1 MKRSLILLTLFLGLS
16 TLLYGQEKPGI
27 HFFSGTWKEMLAA
40 AQARHQPIF
49 VDVYTDWC
57 APCKRMEKEVFVLPE
72 VGALFNANFL
82 CYRLNAEKGEGPGI
96 AKAYGIS
103 AYPTWLYLNADGS
116 LRSRQT
122 DYLPAAD
129 FIASAK
135 VALGKGAV
143 ADSLSMLSTRF
154 MNGERNSPFLRQ
166 YLEKQASLR
175 LDNAEILYAYV
186 AALPNKAHISTE
198 ELRFLVRNS
207 GNTWSAAVPLI
218 VGHLHELDTAEQK
231 TVANDLYNRLVYN
244 VWGAAAKNGDQPQAE
259 KAMVVAVRL
268 WPLLGEQQRLSFDNV
283 ALFHCRKFRDLA
295 GLKKVGYR
303 LAGKQMAIDAAF
315 ARQQDK
321 VLYEKVKHFYTN
333 EPADPAK
340 KQDFDEEKKLAMAQY
355 SGQAAATLY
364 NVADAFAEVLP
375 PNDPGRKDA
384 QGWAERAFL
393 LVPNAHTR
401 ELAERLMNSK

>member
-1 MKRSLILLTLFLGLS
+1 
-16 TLLYGQEKPGI
+16 
-27 HFFSGTWKEMLAA
+27 MLAA
-40 AQARHQPIF
+40 AQARHRPIF

-72 VGALFNANFL
+72 VGAFFNTNFL
-82 CYRLNAEKGEGPGI
+82 SYRLNAEKGEGPGI

-103 AYPTWLYLNADGS
+103 SYPTWLYLNADGS

-122 DYLPAAD
+122 DYMPPAD

-135 VALGKGAV
+135 VALGKGAI
-143 ADSLSMLSTRF
+143 ADSLSILSTRF
-154 MNGERNSPFLRQ
+154 SNGERDSAFLRR
-166 YLEKQASLR
+166 YLQKRTSLR
-175 LDNAEILYAYV
+175 LDNAEILDAYV
-186 AALPNKAHISTE
+186 AALPNKAYIGTE

-218 VGHLHELDTAEQK
+218 VGHLNQLDTAEQRS
-231 TVANDLYNRLVYN
+231 VANDIYTRLVYS
-244 VWGAAAKNGDQPQAE
+244 VWGYATKNGDQPQAGR
-259 KAMVVAVRL
+259 AMAVAERL

-283 ALFHCRKFRDLA
+283 ALFHCRKFKDIT

-303 LAGKQMAIDAAF
+303 LAGKQIAIDTAF

-384 QGWAERAFL
+384 SAWAERALL
-393 LVPNAHTR
+393 LVPNPHTR
-401 ELAERLMNSK
+401 ELAERLKNSK

>member
-1 MKRSLILLTLFLGLS
+1 MLLLGLAM
-16 TLLYGQEKPGI
+16 TVQGQDKPGI
-27 HFFSGTWKEMLAA
+27 RFFSGTWKAMLAA
-40 AQARHQPIF
+40 AQARHQPVF
-49 VDVYTDWC
+49 VDVYTNWC

-72 VGALFNANFL
+72 VAAYFNANFL
-82 CYRLNAEKGEGPGI
+82 CYRLNAEKGEGPRI

-122 DYLPAAD
+122 DYMPAAD

-143 ADSLSMLSTRF
+143 ADSLAVLSARF
-154 MNGERNSPFLRQ
+154 KTGERDGAFLRQ
-166 YLEKQASLR
+166 YLEKRTSLR
-175 LDNAEILYAYV
+175 LDNAAVLDAYV
-186 AALPNKAHISTE
+186 AALPSKDQISLE
-198 ELRFLVRNS
+198 QLRFLVANS

-218 VGHLHELDTAEQK
+218 VGHMNQMDTAEQK
-231 TVANDLYNRLVYN
+231 IVANDLYSRLVYN
-244 VWGAAAKNGDQPQAE
+244 VWGNAAKTGDQPQAE
-259 KAMVVAVRL
+259 RAMAVAERL
-268 WPLLGEQQRLSFDNV
+268 HPLLGEQQQLSFDNV

-303 LAGKQMAIDAAF
+303 LAGKQMGIDTAF
-315 ARQQDK
+315 ARQQDQ
-321 VLYEKVKHFYTN
+321 VMYDKVKQFYSK

-340 KQDFDEEKKLAMAQY
+340 KQEFNEEKKLALAQY

-384 QGWAERAFL
+384 QQWAERAYL

-401 ELAERLMNSK
+401 ELAERLKNSR